1 LLALT
6 DFLLLDVDRLY
17 FEPAVAARGR
27 PSRRPGVALAAHA
40 LLALSA
46 TPSFAQTNPP
56 TFTTS
61 EDAAPAT
68 ANSQLAS
75 ASSAQLPATI
85 TRFDDWELT
94 CRRSRPAAPTTSGEA
109 AASGIASKAAAPAQ
123 GESGFCRVSQ
133 RLAVKGSGETV
144 FAVNI
149 LAAKQP
155 NQQVAIISTPL
166 GGYLVPGME
175 LRIDKA
181 KAARVLY
188 ETCNAAGC
196 HGGFALT
203 GRIRDELISGKRMQ
217 VRLWTAKSQPVDVD
231 VSLNGLGAAVKAMA
245 EAEK

>member
-1 LLALT
+1 LAPT
-6 DFLLLDVDRLY
+6 DFPLLDIDRFS

-27 PSRRPGVALAAHA
+27 PARRSGVALAAHA

-46 TPSFAQTNPP
+46 APSFAQTNPP

-61 EDAAPAT
+61 EDVAPAT
-68 ANSQLAS
+68 TNSQLAS
-75 ASSAQLPATI
+75 ASSGQPPATI
-85 TRFDDWELT
+85 TRFDDWELI
-94 CRRSRPAAPTTSGEA
+94 CQRGRPAAPATLGDA
-109 AASGIASKAAAPAQ
+109 AASGGASKAAAPTQ
-123 GESGFCRVSQ
+123 RESGGCRVSQ

-155 NQQVAIISTPL
+155 DQQVAIISTPL

-175 LRIDKA
+175 LRIDRA

-196 HGGFALT
+196 HGGFALA
-203 GRIRDELISGKRMQ
+203 GRILDHLTLEDQ
-217 VRLWTAKSQPVDVD
+217 F
-231 VSLNGLGAAVKAMA
+231 
-245 EAEK
+245 